1 MAGEPVLQGANPVE
15 WLEETTFATEE
26 DGAYNWF
33 GIVTSFSSQDEVE
46 TESATYLP
54 EFGSSD
60 RLEKNI
66 NIKQSEIWEADVT
79 YHPQDF
85 DLLQYFTGQAGGT
98 SDSVASVQI
107 GVINESADPTTFRS
121 LLGGVGEEFTFSVDE
136 NSTAEVDTSF
146 TFADGNDF
154 TDVDYVDVDGSH
166 ATEDATEPFAY
177 KDLGNVTYGGTDI
190 AGAVEGLEFTVS
202 NELVVVRDPSLSG
215 TRDSL
220 VYAIV
225 VVDREITVDLTLTYD
240 SFDLASTIRAYNAQD
255 LVFDVGNT
263 TFTISGV
270 QFPELPYEM
279 TPDDLIGDT
288 VSSDRADSISWV

>member
-1 MAGEPVLQGANPVE
+1 MVGEPTIQGAQPVE
-15 WLEETTFATEE
+15 YIEETTFATQE
-26 DGAYNWF
+26 DSDYQWV
-33 GIVTSFSSQDEVE
+33 GITTSFSSQDEVE

-54 EFGSSD
+54 EFGASNKLD
-60 RLEKNI
+60 KNI

-85 DLLQYFTGQAGGT
+85 SLLQYFTGSDGGT
-98 SDSVASVQI
+98 SDDVSSVQF
-107 GVINESADPTTFRS
+107 GVVNESADPTTFRS

-136 NSTAEVDTSF
+136 NSTSEVDASF
-146 TFADGNDF
+146 TFADGTDF
-154 TDVDYVDVDGSH
+154 TDTDYVDVGTH
-166 ATEDATEPFAY
+166 ATEDSTEPLAY
-177 KDLGNVTYGGTDI
+177 KDLGNITYGGTDI
-190 AGAVEGLEFTVS
+190 QGAVEGLEFSVA

-225 VVDREITVDLTLTYD
+225 VVDREITVDLTLTYE
-240 SFDLASTIRAYNAQD
+240 SFDLATEIRAYQPKD

-263 TFTISGV
+263 TFTITGV
-270 QFPELPYEM
+270 QFPQFPYEM

-288 VSSDRADSISWV
+288 VSSDRASGITWV